1 MGLSAL
7 LTMTREP
14 EYIYQH
20 YHLKTLHLWTFL
32 NVLTHTS
39 SNAGGGIRWSRR
51 PSNVRLMNAQAMS
64 HIGLGAVD
72 A

>member
-1 MGLSAL
+1 
-7 LTMTREP
+7 MTREP
-14 EYIYQH
+14 EYLYQH

-32 NVLTHTS
+32 KVLTLTS

-51 PSNVRLMNAQAMS
+51 PSNVTHMNVQAMS